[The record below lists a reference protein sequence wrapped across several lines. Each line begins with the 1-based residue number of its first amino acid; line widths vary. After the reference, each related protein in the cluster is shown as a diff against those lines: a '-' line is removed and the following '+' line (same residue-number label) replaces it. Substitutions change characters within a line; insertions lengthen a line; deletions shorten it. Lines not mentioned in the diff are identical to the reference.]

1 MSSGAI
7 IWAAAGPQ
15 MKHAAAAARAA
26 PDFGMSF
33 LLRWL
38 VSLETGSRADGPVKF
53 RRRLCRIAVSFD
65 FLRKSDRT
73 EPVLKPRRLLAMP
86 DHVLDRLVTTL
97 DVRLHAF
104 AVCEIQSGARL
115 NFDAM
120 NVVVVHYVLSGEG
133 VLTAKNA
140 SPVPF
145 KAGALLIVPPNL
157 SQSLTAGG
165 IAERDVNAAENC
177 SLLEDGLLL
186 FDAAAGKPGDLR
198 VICGTITA
206 SFGSSFGVFD
216 LIRAPVVDSLTDAS
230 AVRAA
235 YELLIAERAHPD
247 YGTRALTEALM
258 KQCLILLIR
267 RQLKQGG
274 ALAQLFAL
282 SHDTRLAGVVHD
294 ILTRPAASHSLA
306 ELARVAGMSRSA
318 FAKTFSET
326 FGETPMDFVLRTRL
340 HHAAELLRITDL
352 PVKAIAASTGFASRS
367 HFSRAFK
374 AAFGADPSAYRS
386 ERSAARTHATYSNW
400 FARMFVDSN

>member
-1 MSSGAI
+1 
-7 IWAAAGPQ
+7 
-15 MKHAAAAARAA
+15 
-26 PDFGMSF
+26 
-33 LLRWL
+33 
-38 VSLETGSRADGPVKF
+38 
-53 RRRLCRIAVSFD
+53 
-65 FLRKSDRT
+65 
-73 EPVLKPRRLLAMP
+73 MP

-216 LIRAPVVDSLTDAS
+216 LIRAPVVDSLTDAP

-352 PVKAIAASTGFASRS
+352 PVKAIAAGTGFASRS